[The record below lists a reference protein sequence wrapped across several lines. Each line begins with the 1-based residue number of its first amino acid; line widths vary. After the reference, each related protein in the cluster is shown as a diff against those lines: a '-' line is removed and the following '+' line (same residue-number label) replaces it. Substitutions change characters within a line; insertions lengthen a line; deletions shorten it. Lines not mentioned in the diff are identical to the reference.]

1 MQVFEKKIFGSGMTA
16 LKISIEEMED
26 MKTLKSLEEVGLM
39 RKDVNEAI
47 KNESKYQKGGFLGM
61 LLGTLLLAASMLRN
75 MLTGKHEI
83 PGGGVISY

>member
-26 MKTLKSLEEVGLM
+26 MKTLKSLKEVGLM

-47 KNESKYQKGGFLGM
+47 KNESK
-61 LLGTLLLAASMLRN
+61 
-75 MLTGKHEI
+75 
-83 PGGGVISY
+83 